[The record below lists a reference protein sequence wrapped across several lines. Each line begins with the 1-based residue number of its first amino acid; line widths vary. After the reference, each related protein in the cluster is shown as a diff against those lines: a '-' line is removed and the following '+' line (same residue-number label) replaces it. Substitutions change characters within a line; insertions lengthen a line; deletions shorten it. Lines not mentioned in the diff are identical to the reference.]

1 MVMHL
6 LWVAEPY
13 WLYCG
18 GNMKRKSLFAVLGL
32 VALGPLLGGCI
43 GESVQV
49 PPAYV
54 GKILSKDGFQ
64 PGLVTPS
71 QFRLPICFFYCD
83 RLIVAESSD
92 FQQREEFRGD
102 HALYMPKSELAMPFD
117 VRGTFAV
124 RNDEKALQSVFDRVP
139 AAAPRGILRGLVHGV
154 ISQKKLYRTYGVAV
168 VRDVVRRVVSQYTI
182 EQVSSSRAAINA
194 QLIEAINDALATT
207 PLVARR
213 FGLADVR
220 FPKVI
225 LDQKET
231 AARRRI
237 AIQQEEAEKQIR
249 LVKLQADLE
258 AARAERQIRRERA
271 QAVLEENKIYAE
283 SVSDRYLAY
292 RRLEVL
298 EKLASSRNTKWVPFE
313 ALGTVGQSVATFRA
327 DAKAGVRRAKA
338 LPTNSVP
345 ANRERE

>member
-1 MVMHL
+1 M
-6 LWVAEPY
+6 
-13 WLYCG
+13 
-18 GNMKRKSLFAVLGL
+18 RKFLKISAVIAA
-32 VALGPLLGGCI
+32 ALMLSGCF
-43 GESVQV
+43 GERVQV

-64 PGLVTPS
+64 PGLIKPS
-71 QFRLPICFFYCD
+71 QFRLPICFLYCD
-83 RLIVAESSD
+83 RLIVVESSD
-92 FQQREEFRGD
+92 FGQVERFRKD

-124 RNDEKALQSVFDRVP
+124 RNDDKALQAVFDRVP
-139 AAAPRGILRGLVHGV
+139 ADYRGRKLRGLVHGF
-154 ISQKKLYRTYGVAV
+154 IGKERIYEIYARPII
-168 VRDVVRRVVSQYTI
+168 RDVVRRVVSQYSI
-182 EQVSSSRAAINA
+182 EQVASSRAAINA
-194 QLIEAINDALATT
+194 ELNREITAALVKT
-207 PLVARR
+207 PLKVLR

-271 QAVLEENKIYAE
+271 QAVLEENRIYAE

-298 EKLASSRNTKWVPFE
+298 EKLAGSANTKWVPFQ
-313 ALGTVGQSVATFRA
+313 ALGSVGQSVALFREER
-327 DAKAGVRRAKA
+327 KAERASNA
-338 LPTNSVP
+338 PTEHAEKVP
-345 ANRERE
+345 APGKGS

>member
-1 MVMHL
+1 
-6 LWVAEPY
+6 
-13 WLYCG
+13 
-18 GNMKRKSLFAVLGL
+18 MKRPIAVSLVMVSTLSLA
-32 VALGPLLGGCI
+32 GCI
-43 GESVQV
+43 GEAVQV

-64 PGLVTPS
+64 PGLISPS

-92 FQQREEFRGD
+92 FQKREAFRDD
-102 HALYMPKSELAMPFD
+102 HALYMPRSELAMPFD

-124 RNDEKALQSVFDRVP
+124 RNDDKALQSVFDRIP
-139 AAAPRGILRGLVHGV
+139 ASRPRGLLRGKVHGV
-154 ISQKKLYRTYGVAV
+154 ISQEKLYETYGVAV
-168 VRDVVRRVVSQYTI
+168 VRDVVRRIVSQYTI
-182 EQVSSSRAAINA
+182 EEVASSRAAINA
-194 QLIEAINDALATT
+194 KLITEVNKALAPT
-207 PLVARR
+207 PIVARR
-213 FGLADVR
+213 FGLADVC

-283 SVSDRYLAY
+283 SVTEKYLAY

-298 EKLASSRNTKWVPFE
+298 EKLAGSRNTKWVPFE
-313 ALGTVGQSVATFRA
+313 ALGTVGQSVALFRNETT
-327 DAKAGVRRAKA
+327 DRDGVAPQGDDGAATK
-338 LPTNSVP
+338 LPASPVN
-345 ANRERE
+345 AAELGRN

>member
-1 MVMHL
+1 MNKVMRMGAVGVAAL
-6 LWVAEPY
+6 L
-13 WLYCG
+13 L
-18 GNMKRKSLFAVLGL
+18 S
-32 VALGPLLGGCI
+32 GCA

-64 PGLVTPS
+64 PGLISPS

-83 RLIVAESSD
+83 RLIVVESSD
-92 FQQREEFRGD
+92 FGLKEEFRGE

-117 VRGTFAV
+117 VRGTFSV
-124 RNDEKALQSVFDRVP
+124 RNDEKVLQAVFDRIP
-139 AAAPRGILRGLVHGV
+139 ADAPGGVLRGLAHGV
-154 ISQKKLYRTYGVAV
+154 ISQQKIYRTYGAAV
-168 VRDVVRRVVSQYTI
+168 VRDVVRRVISKYTI
-182 EQVSSSRAAINA
+182 EEVASSRAAINA
-194 QLIEAINDALATT
+194 QLIEAMNKALSKT

-283 SVSDRYLAY
+283 SVSEKYLAY

-298 EKLASSRNTKWVPFE
+298 EKLASSQNTKWVPFE
-313 ALGTVGQSVATFRA
+313 ALGTVGQSVATFARSNA
-327 DAKAGVRRAKA
+327 A
-338 LPTNSVP
+338 P
-345 ANRERE
+345 AAAPAPAAQPGE

>member
-1 MVMHL
+1 
-6 LWVAEPY
+6 
-13 WLYCG
+13 
-18 GNMKRKSLFAVLGL
+18 MKRFLKVASVASVAVIL
-32 VALGPLLGGCI
+32 AGC

-64 PGLVTPS
+64 PGLIKPS
-71 QFRLPICFFYCD
+71 QFRLPICVLYCD
-83 RLIVAESSD
+83 RLIVVESSD
-92 FQQREEFRGD
+92 FGHVEQFRKD
-102 HALYMPKSELAMPFD
+102 HALYMPKSQLAMPFD
-117 VRGTFAV
+117 VRGTFAI
-124 RNDEKALQSVFDRVP
+124 RNDDKALQAVFDRVP
-139 AAAPRGILRGLVHGV
+139 ADYRQRKLRGLVHGFIGKQRIYNIYAKPV
-154 ISQKKLYRTYGVAV
+154 I
-168 VRDVVRRVVSQYTI
+168 RDVVRRVASKYSI
-182 EQVSSSRAAINA
+182 EEVASSRAAINSE
-194 QLIEAINDALATT
+194 LNKAIAEALART
-207 PLVARR
+207 PLVALR

-283 SVSDRYLAY
+283 SVNEKYLAY

-298 EKLASSRNTKWVPFE
+298 EKLAGSQNTKWVPFE
-313 ALGTVGQSVATFRA
+313 ALGTVGQSVAAFRDIRPA
-327 DAKAGVRRAKA
+327 VRPR
-338 LPTNSVP
+338 N
-345 ANRERE
+345 

>member
-1 MVMHL
+1 
-6 LWVAEPY
+6 
-13 WLYCG
+13 
-18 GNMKRKSLFAVLGL
+18 MKRFTK
-32 VALGPLLGGCI
+32 VAATLSAAFLLTGCI

-54 GKILSKDGFQ
+54 GKILTKDGFQ
-64 PGLVTPS
+64 PGLIKPS

-83 RLIVAESSD
+83 RLIVVESSD
-92 FQQREEFRGD
+92 FGHVEQFRKD

-124 RNDEKALQSVFDRVP
+124 RNDERALQAVFDRVP
-139 AAAPRGILRGLVHGV
+139 ADYSRRKLRGLVHGY
-154 ISQKKLYRTYGVAV
+154 IGKRRIYNIYGKAII
-168 VRDVVRRVVSQYTI
+168 RDVVRRVISQYSI
-182 EQVSSSRAAINA
+182 EEVASSRASINA
-194 QLIEAINDALATT
+194 ELNREIATALRKT
-207 PLVARR
+207 PLLALR

-271 QAVLEENKIYAE
+271 QAVLEENRIYAE

-298 EKLASSRNTKWVPFE
+298 ERLATSQNTKWVPFQ
-313 ALGTVGQSVATFRA
+313 ALGSVGQSVAVFR
-327 DAKAGVRRAKA
+327 DGQTNGSPKAPNK
-338 LPTNSVP
+338 P
-345 ANRERE
+345 ANRTNTALKP

>member
-1 MVMHL
+1 
-6 LWVAEPY
+6 
-13 WLYCG
+13 
-18 GNMKRKSLFAVLGL
+18 MKRVFAVGSVLA
-32 VALGPLLGGCI
+32 VAVSLGGCI
-43 GESVQV
+43 GQSVQV

-64 PGLVTPS
+64 PGLISPS

-92 FQQREEFRGD
+92 FQQAETFRND

-117 VRGTFAV
+117 VRGMFAV
-124 RNDEKALQSVFDRVP
+124 RNDDKALQSVFDRVP
-139 AAAPRGILRGLVHGV
+139 AAAPKGLLRGSVHGV
-154 ISQKKLYRTYGVAV
+154 ISQKKLYATYGVAV

-182 EQVSSSRAAINA
+182 EEVASSRAAINGR
-194 QLIEAINDALATT
+194 LIEEVNKALADT
-207 PLVARR
+207 PLIARR

-283 SVSDRYLAY
+283 SVTEKYLAY

-298 EKLASSRNTKWVPFE
+298 EKLATSANTKWVPFE
-313 ALGTVGQSVATFRA
+313 ALGTVGQSVTMFRDRAT
-327 DAKAGVRRAKA
+327 DAGQSQRQDQ
-338 LPTNSVP
+338 
-345 ANRERE
+345 

>member
-1 MVMHL
+1 
-6 LWVAEPY
+6 
-13 WLYCG
+13 
-18 GNMKRKSLFAVLGL
+18 MKRLTIFATASIA
-32 VALGPLLGGCI
+32 ALALTGCI

-54 GKILSKDGFQ
+54 GKVLTKDGFQ
-64 PGLVTPS
+64 PGLVSPS
-71 QFRLPICFFYCD
+71 QFRLPLCFFYCD
-83 RLIVAESSD
+83 RLILVESSD
-92 FQQREEFRGD
+92 FGLREEFRND

-124 RNDEKALQSVFDRVP
+124 RNDDRTLQAVFDRVP
-139 AAAPRGILRGLVHGV
+139 AKGPRGVLRGLAHGV
-154 ISQKKLYRTYGVAV
+154 ISKSDIYRIYGKAV
-168 VRDVVRRVVSQYTI
+168 VRDVVRRIVSQYTI
-182 EQVSSSRAAINA
+182 EQVASSRAAINA
-194 QLIEAINDALATT
+194 RLIKAVNEALLNT

-271 QAVLEENKIYAE
+271 QAVLEENKIYAQ
-283 SVSDRYLAY
+283 SVTARYLAY

-298 EKLASSRNTKWVPFE
+298 EKLANSPNTKWVPFE
-313 ALGTVGQSVATFRA
+313 ALGTVGQSVALFAPQPKGTPKPKA
-327 DAKAGVRRAKA
+327 TPQSGAAKLGPAK
-338 LPTNSVP
+338 PTV
-345 ANRERE
+345 ATAQ

>member
-1 MVMHL
+1 
-6 LWVAEPY
+6 
-13 WLYCG
+13 
-18 GNMKRKSLFAVLGL
+18 MKRFLKVASVASVAVIL
-32 VALGPLLGGCI
+32 AGC

-64 PGLVTPS
+64 PGLIKPS
-71 QFRLPICFFYCD
+71 QFRLPICVLYCD
-83 RLIVAESSD
+83 RLIVVESSD
-92 FQQREEFRGD
+92 FGHVEQFRKD
-102 HALYMPKSELAMPFD
+102 HALYMPKSQLAMPFD
-117 VRGTFAV
+117 VRGTFAI
-124 RNDEKALQSVFDRVP
+124 RNDDKALQAVFDRVP
-139 AAAPRGILRGLVHGV
+139 ADYRQRKLRGLVHGFIGKQRIYNIYAKPV
-154 ISQKKLYRTYGVAV
+154 I
-168 VRDVVRRVVSQYTI
+168 RDVVRRVVSKYSI
-182 EQVSSSRAAINA
+182 EEVASSRAAINSE
-194 QLIEAINDALATT
+194 LNKAIAEALART
-207 PLVARR
+207 PLVALR

-283 SVSDRYLAY
+283 SVNEKYLAY

-298 EKLASSRNTKWVPFE
+298 EKLAGSQNTKWVPFE
-313 ALGTVGQSVATFRA
+313 ALGTVGQSVAAFRDIRPA
-327 DAKAGVRRAKA
+327 VRPR
-338 LPTNSVP
+338 N
-345 ANRERE
+345 

>member
-1 MVMHL
+1 MKTFLTIAMVSIATIFL
-6 LWVAEPY
+6 A
-13 WLYCG
+13 
-18 GNMKRKSLFAVLGL
+18 
-32 VALGPLLGGCI
+32 GCA

-64 PGLVTPS
+64 PGLVSPS
-71 QFRLPICFFYCD
+71 QFRLPYCFRYCD
-83 RLIVAESSD
+83 RLIVVEASD
-92 FQQREEFRGD
+92 FGLHEQFRKN

-117 VRGTFAV
+117 VRGTLAV
-124 RNDEKALQSVFDRVP
+124 RNDDKSLQSVFDRIP
-139 AAAPRGILRGLVHGV
+139 ASSPKGRLFGRAHGV
-154 ISQKKLYRTYGVAV
+154 ITKNKIYYTYGKAV
-168 VRDVVRRVVSQYTI
+168 VRDVVRRVVSKYTI
-182 EQVSSSRAAINA
+182 EQVASSRAAINA
-194 QLIEAINDALATT
+194 ELVTALNKALATT
-207 PLVARR
+207 PLIARR

-231 AARRRI
+231 SARRRI

-271 QAVLEENKIYAE
+271 QAVLEENGIYAK
-283 SVSDRYLAY
+283 SVSEKYLAY

-298 EKLASSRNTKWVPFE
+298 EKLAGSPNTKWVPFQ
-313 ALGTVGQSVATFRA
+313 ALGSVGLSVAMFSPSGKTSKTVA
-327 DAKAGVRRAKA
+327 TVKTPATGKAVK
-338 LPTNSVP
+338 P
-345 ANRERE
+345 EKK

>member
-1 MVMHL
+1 
-6 LWVAEPY
+6 
-13 WLYCG
+13 
-18 GNMKRKSLFAVLGL
+18 MKRYFGLLVTGFA
-32 VALGPLLGGCI
+32 ALALGGCI

-49 PPAYV
+49 PPAYQ
-54 GKILSKDGFQ
+54 GKILTKEGFR
-64 PGLVTPS
+64 PGLISPS

-83 RLIVAESSD
+83 RLIVVESSD
-92 FQQREEFRGD
+92 FGLQEMFRKD

-124 RNDEKALQSVFDRVP
+124 KNDEKVLQSLFDRVP
-139 AAAPRGILRGLVHGV
+139 AARPRGALRGLVHGV
-154 ISQKKLYRTYGVAV
+154 ISKNRIYHTYGKAV
-168 VRDVVRRVVSQYTI
+168 VRDVVRRVVSEYTI
-182 EQVSSSRAAINA
+182 EQVASSRAAINSK
-194 QLIEAINDALATT
+194 LITAVNKALEST
-207 PLVARR
+207 PLIARR

-283 SVSDRYLAY
+283 SVSQKYLAY

-298 EKLASSRNTKWVPFE
+298 EKLATSANTKWIPFE
-313 ALGTVGQSVATFRA
+313 ALGTVGQSMATFRS
-327 DAKAGVRRAKA
+327 DAARAKA
-338 LPTNSVP
+338 A
-345 ANRERE
+345 ANKKAN

>member
-1 MVMHL
+1 
-6 LWVAEPY
+6 
-13 WLYCG
+13 
-18 GNMKRKSLFAVLGL
+18 MKRPLAVSIVMVSTL
-32 VALGPLLGGCI
+32 ALAGCI

-64 PGLVTPS
+64 PGLVSPS

-92 FQQREEFRGD
+92 FQKREQFRGD
-102 HALYMPKSELAMPFD
+102 HALYMPRSELAMPFD
-117 VRGTFAV
+117 VRGMFAV
-124 RNDEKALQSVFDRVP
+124 RNDEKALQAVFDRVP
-139 AAAPRGILRGLVHGV
+139 ASRPKGLLRGKVHGV
-154 ISQKKLYRTYGVAV
+154 ISQEKLYQTYGVAV
-168 VRDVVRRVVSQYTI
+168 VRDVVRRVVSRHTI
-182 EQVSSSRAAINA
+182 EEVASSRAAINA
-194 QLIEAINDALATT
+194 RLIVEVNKALEAT

-225 LDQKET
+225 LAQKET
-231 AARRRI
+231 SARRRI

-283 SVSDRYLAY
+283 SVTDRYLAY

-298 EKLASSRNTKWVPFE
+298 EKLAGSQNTKWVPFE
-313 ALGTVGQSVATFRA
+313 ALGTVGQSVALFRNA
-327 DAKAGVRRAKA
+327 DEGGQGGVKPGNAPKGTDLSSAKAA
-338 LPTNSVP
+338 LPASPVN
-345 ANRERE
+345 AAELGRQ

>member
-1 MVMHL
+1 
-6 LWVAEPY
+6 
-13 WLYCG
+13 
-18 GNMKRKSLFAVLGL
+18 MKRTLKVAATLSAAFVLT
-32 VALGPLLGGCI
+32 GCI

-64 PGLVTPS
+64 PGLIKPS

-83 RLIVAESSD
+83 RLIVVESSD
-92 FQQREEFRGD
+92 FGHVEQFRKD

-117 VRGTFAV
+117 VRGTFAI
-124 RNDEKALQSVFDRVP
+124 RNDEPALQAVFDRVP
-139 AAAPRGILRGLVHGV
+139 AVRPRKQLRGLVHGF
-154 ISQKKLYRTYGVAV
+154 ISKRRIYNIYGKAI
-168 VRDVVRRVVSQYTI
+168 VRDVVRRVVSKYSI
-182 EQVSSSRAAINA
+182 EQVASSRAAVNA
-194 QLIEAINDALATT
+194 ELNREIAAALKTT
-207 PLVARR
+207 PLLALR

-220 FPKVI
+220 FPRVI

-249 LVKLQADLE
+249 LVILQADLE

-271 QAVLEENKIYAE
+271 QAVLEENRIYAE

-298 EKLASSRNTKWVPFE
+298 EKLAGSRNTKWVPFQ
-313 ALGTVGQSVATFRA
+313 ALGSVGQSVALFRETQA
-327 DAKAGVRRAKA
+327 SK
-338 LPTNSVP
+338 P
-345 ANRERE
+345 AVAPSTPAVKGAANAASPVN

>member
-1 MVMHL
+1 
-6 LWVAEPY
+6 
-13 WLYCG
+13 
-18 GNMKRKSLFAVLGL
+18 MKRFLKIASAVS
-32 VALGPLLGGCI
+32 VALILAGC

-64 PGLVTPS
+64 PGLIKPS
-71 QFRLPICFFYCD
+71 QFRLPICIFYCD
-83 RLIVAESSD
+83 RLIVVESSD
-92 FQQREEFRGD
+92 FGHVEQFRKD
-102 HALYMPKSELAMPFD
+102 HALYMPKSQLAMPFD

-124 RNDEKALQSVFDRVP
+124 KNDDKTLQAVFDRVP
-139 AAAPRGILRGLVHGV
+139 ADYRQRRLRGLVHGFIGKHKIYTIYAKPV
-154 ISQKKLYRTYGVAV
+154 I
-168 VRDVVRRVVSQYTI
+168 RDVVRRVVSKYSI
-182 EQVSSSRAAINA
+182 EEVASSRAAINGELNKAIA
-194 QLIEAINDALATT
+194 QALAKT
-207 PLVARR
+207 PLVALR

-283 SVSDRYLAY
+283 SVNEKYLAY

-298 EKLASSRNTKWVPFE
+298 EKLAGSQNTKWVPFE
-313 ALGTVGQSVATFRA
+313 ALGTVGQSVAQFR
-327 DAKAGVRRAKA
+327 DVR
-338 LPTNSVP
+338 P
-345 ANRERE
+345 AVRPRN

>member
-1 MVMHL
+1 
-6 LWVAEPY
+6 
-13 WLYCG
+13 
-18 GNMKRKSLFAVLGL
+18 MKRFLKVASALSAAVVLT
-32 VALGPLLGGCI
+32 GCI

-64 PGLVTPS
+64 PGLISPS

-83 RLIVAESSD
+83 RLIVVESSD
-92 FQQREEFRGD
+92 FGHVEQFRKD
-102 HALYMPKSELAMPFD
+102 HALYMPKSQLTMPFD

-124 RNDEKALQSVFDRVP
+124 RNDETALQAVFDRVP
-139 AAAPRGILRGLVHGV
+139 ADYPKRALRSLVHGS
-154 ISQKKLYRTYGVAV
+154 IGKQKIYNIYGKAII
-168 VRDVVRRVVSQYTI
+168 RDVVRRVISQYSI
-182 EQVSSSRAAINA
+182 EEVASSREAINA
-194 QLIEAINDALATT
+194 ELNQAIAKALKKT
-207 PLVARR
+207 PLIALR

-271 QAVLEENKIYAE
+271 QAVLEENRVYAE
-283 SVSDRYLAY
+283 SVNEKYLAY

-298 EKLASSRNTKWVPFE
+298 EKLAGSRNTKWVPFQ
-313 ALGTVGQSVATFRA
+313 ALGTVGQSVAQFHENQQINRA
-327 DAKAGVRRAKA
+327 GD
-338 LPTNSVP
+338 
-345 ANRERE
+345 

>member
-1 MVMHL
+1 MNGFVKFS
-6 LWVAEPY
+6 
-13 WLYCG
+13 G
-18 GNMKRKSLFAVLGL
+18 LGL
-32 VALGPLLGGCI
+32 IALALAGC

-54 GKILSKDGFQ
+54 GKILSKEGFQ
-64 PGLVTPS
+64 PGQIPPS
-71 QFRLPICFFYCD
+71 QFRLPVCFVYCD
-83 RLIVAESSD
+83 KLVVVESSD
-92 FQQREEFRGD
+92 FGLIESFRKD
-102 HALYMPKSELAMPFD
+102 HALYMPKSQLTMPFD

-124 RNDEKALQSVFDRVP
+124 NNDEKVLQAIFDRITYK
-139 AAAPRGILRGLVHGV
+139 APRGTLRGKVHGY
-154 ISQKKLYRTYGVAV
+154 IGKNRIYLTYGKPV
-168 VRDVVRRVVSQYTI
+168 VRDVVRRVMSDYTI
-182 EQVSSSRAAINA
+182 EEVASSRAAINA
-194 QLIEAINDALATT
+194 RLNAELRKALANT
-207 PLVARR
+207 PLVVRR

-225 LDQKET
+225 LDQKEA

-283 SVSDRYLAY
+283 SVNAKYLAY

-298 EKLASSRNTKWVPFE
+298 EKLAKSPNTKWVPFE
-313 ALGTVGQSVATFRA
+313 ALGTVGQSMATFRNESGKTGA
-327 DAKAGVRRAKA
+327 ATKTAA
-338 LPTNSVP
+338 PSVP
-345 ANRERE
+345 GPEAKKGL

>member
-1 MVMHL
+1 
-6 LWVAEPY
+6 
-13 WLYCG
+13 
-18 GNMKRKSLFAVLGL
+18 MKRTVKLAATLSAAF
-32 VALGPLLGGCI
+32 LLTGCI
-43 GESVQV
+43 GVSVQV

-64 PGLVTPS
+64 PGLIKPS
-71 QFRLPICFFYCD
+71 LFRLPICFFYCD
-83 RLIVAESSD
+83 RLIVLESSN
-92 FQQREEFRGD
+92 FGHVEQFRKD
-102 HALYMPKSELAMPFD
+102 HAFYMPKSELAMPFD

-124 RNDEKALQSVFDRVP
+124 RNDEPVLQAVFDRVP
-139 AAAPRGILRGLVHGV
+139 AARPRKQLRGLVHGY
-154 ISQKKLYRTYGVAV
+154 ISKRRIYNIYGKAII
-168 VRDVVRRVVSQYTI
+168 RDVVRRVISKYSI
-182 EQVSSSRAAINA
+182 EQVASSRAAVNA
-194 QLIEAINDALATT
+194 ELNREIATALKKT
-207 PLVARR
+207 PLIALR

-271 QAVLEENKIYAE
+271 QAVLEENRIYAE

-298 EKLASSRNTKWVPFE
+298 ERLAGSQNTKWVPFQ
-313 ALGTVGQSVATFRA
+313 ALGSVGQSVALFRETPP
-327 DAKAGVRRAKA
+327 AKSTSKRIEKPLG
-338 LPTNSVP
+338 SP
-345 ANRERE
+345 ASATSPVN

>member
-1 MVMHL
+1 
-6 LWVAEPY
+6 
-13 WLYCG
+13 
-18 GNMKRKSLFAVLGL
+18 MKRTLKVAATLSAAFVLT
-32 VALGPLLGGCI
+32 GCI

-64 PGLVTPS
+64 PGLIKPS

-83 RLIVAESSD
+83 RLIVVESSD
-92 FQQREEFRGD
+92 FGHVEQFRKD

-117 VRGTFAV
+117 VRGTFAI
-124 RNDEKALQSVFDRVP
+124 RNDEPSLQAVFDRVP
-139 AAAPRGILRGLVHGV
+139 AVRPRKQLHGLAHGF
-154 ISQKKLYRTYGVAV
+154 ISKRRIYNIYGKAI
-168 VRDVVRRVVSQYTI
+168 VRDVVRRVVSKYSI
-182 EQVSSSRAAINA
+182 EQVASSRAAVNA
-194 QLIEAINDALATT
+194 ELNREIAAALNKT
-207 PLVARR
+207 PLLALR

-271 QAVLEENKIYAE
+271 QAVLEENRIYAE

-298 EKLASSRNTKWVPFE
+298 EKLAGSRNTKWVPFQ
-313 ALGTVGQSVATFRA
+313 ALGSVGQSVALFRENQA
-327 DAKAGVRRAKA
+327 SKPAT
-338 LPTNSVP
+338 LPATP
-345 ANRERE
+345 AVKGAANAAAPLN

>member
-1 MVMHL
+1 MHQFL
-6 LWVAEPY
+6 KISAVTAAA
-13 WLYCG
+13 
-18 GNMKRKSLFAVLGL
+18 FALT
-32 VALGPLLGGCI
+32 GCI

-49 PPAYV
+49 PPAHV

-64 PGLVTPS
+64 TGIIKPS

-83 RLIVAESSD
+83 RLIVVESSD
-92 FQQREEFRGD
+92 FGHVEQFRKD

-124 RNDEKALQSVFDRVP
+124 KNDERTLQAVFDRVP
-139 AAAPRGILRGLVHGV
+139 ADYRGRKLRGLVHGH
-154 ISQKKLYRTYGVAV
+154 ISKRRIYAIYGKPI
-168 VRDVVRRVVSQYTI
+168 VRDVVRRVISKYSI
-182 EQVSSSRAAINA
+182 EEVASSRASINA
-194 QLIEAINDALATT
+194 ELNVAMAKALKAT
-207 PLVARR
+207 PLMTLR

-271 QAVLEENKIYAE
+271 QAVLEENEIYAK
-283 SVSDRYLAY
+283 SVNDKYLAY

-298 EKLASSRNTKWVPFE
+298 EKLAGSKNTKWVPFQ
-313 ALGTVGQSVATFRA
+313 ALGSVGQSVALFREGRTA
-327 DAKAGVRRAKA
+327 
-338 LPTNSVP
+338 SV
-345 ANRERE
+345 ERD

>member
-1 MVMHL
+1 
-6 LWVAEPY
+6 
-13 WLYCG
+13 
-18 GNMKRKSLFAVLGL
+18 MKRFLKVAATMSAAFALT
-32 VALGPLLGGCI
+32 GCL

-64 PGLVTPS
+64 PGLIKPS

-83 RLIVAESSD
+83 RLIVVESSD
-92 FQQREEFRGD
+92 FGHVEQFRKD
-102 HALYMPKSELAMPFD
+102 HALYMPKSQLAMPFD
-117 VRGTFAV
+117 VRGTFAI
-124 RNDEKALQSVFDRVP
+124 RNDDKALQSVFDRVP
-139 AAAPRGILRGLVHGV
+139 ADYRNRRLRGLVHGF
-154 ISQKKLYRTYGVAV
+154 ISKQRIYDIYAKPII
-168 VRDVVRRVVSQYTI
+168 RDVVRRVISKYSI
-182 EQVSSSRAAINA
+182 EQVASSRAAINA
-194 QLIEAINDALATT
+194 ELNKEIATALAKT
-207 PLVARR
+207 PLIALR

-298 EKLASSRNTKWVPFE
+298 EKLANSQNTKWVPFQ
-313 ALGTVGQSVATFRA
+313 ALGTVGQSVAQFRESRSQI
-327 DAKAGVRRAKA
+327 KAGD
-338 LPTNSVP
+338 
-345 ANRERE
+345 

>member
-1 MVMHL
+1 
-6 LWVAEPY
+6 
-13 WLYCG
+13 
-18 GNMKRKSLFAVLGL
+18 MKRVAKLAIALSATVVLT
-32 VALGPLLGGCI
+32 GCI

-64 PGLVTPS
+64 PGLIKPS

-83 RLIVAESSD
+83 RLIVVESSD
-92 FQQREEFRGD
+92 FGHVEQFRKD
-102 HALYMPKSELAMPFD
+102 HALYMPKSQLAMPFD

-124 RNDEKALQSVFDRVP
+124 RNDEHTLQAVFDRVP
-139 AAAPRGILRGLVHGV
+139 ADYTGRNLRNLVHGY
-154 ISQKKLYRTYGVAV
+154 ISKQRIYDIYGKAII
-168 VRDVVRRVVSQYTI
+168 RDVVRRVVSQYSI
-182 EQVSSSRAAINA
+182 EEVASSRAAINA
-194 QLIEAINDALATT
+194 ELNQSIAAALSKT
-207 PLVARR
+207 PLVALR

-271 QAVLEENKIYAE
+271 QAVLEENKIYAK
-283 SVSDRYLAY
+283 SVSERYLAY

-298 EKLASSRNTKWVPFE
+298 EKLASSTNTKWVPFK
-313 ALGTVGQSVATFRA
+313 ALG
-327 DAKAGVRRAKA
+327 
-338 LPTNSVP
+338 
-345 ANRERE
+345 